1 MRDSLVLSTLHDLL
15 RNKELLSS
23 LKYHIFTSS
32 LFTDLLQSLSSSWLK
47 WLVFEQ
53 FTTDIIQSAEW
64 SKNYTKLQS
73 ALFTLGLQCALFS
86 LGLILSQ
93 HKKKQKATRQKG
105 SLQIVSNTLY
115 PGKK

>member
-1 MRDSLVLSTLHDLL
+1 VLSTLHDLL

-23 LKYHIFTSS
+23 LKYHIFTLN
-32 LFTDLLQSLSSSWLK
+32 LFTDLLQSLSSSSLK
-47 WLVFEQ
+47 WLILEQ

-64 SKNYTKLQS
+64 SRNYIKLQS
-73 ALFTLGLQCALFS
+73 ALFTVGFT

-105 SLQIVSNTLY
+105 SLQMVSNTLNL
-115 PGKK
+115 GKNN

>member
-1 MRDSLVLSTLHDLL
+1 VLSILHDLL

-23 LKYHIFTSS
+23 LKYHIFTLN

-53 FTTDIIQSAEW
+53 FNTDIIQSPEW
-64 SKNYTKLQS
+64 SRNYIKLQS
-73 ALFTLGLQCALFS
+73 ALFTLGLQCALS
-86 LGLILSQ
+86 CLGLILSQ
-93 HKKKQKATRQKG
+93 HKKKQKATRQKR
-105 SLQIVSNTLY
+105 SLQIISNTLN